1 MKNKYKLYLKETE
14 YVEDESWKV
23 AKRYSS
29 KTELKMD
36 LGSLP
41 ETKIGKARGGIS
53 TPAWA
58 LALASPILAIGYAIC
73 FAGVALFMVW
83 KTISTSIIEAGKAL
97 GQGLRLFEQWRYEK
111 AEAKKGEK
119 ENAKL

>member
-1 MKNKYKLYLKETE
+1 MKDKYKLYLKEIE

-29 KTELKMD
+29 KDELKMD

-41 ETKIGKARGGIS
+41 EAKSGKARGGIS

-58 LALASPILAIGYAIC
+58 LALASPLLAIGYVLC
-73 FAGVALFMVW
+73 FAGVTIFMIW
-83 KTISTSIIEAGKAL
+83 KAIVASVIKTWKFLA
-97 GQGLRLFEQWRYEK
+97 QGLRVFEQWRYDRT
-111 AEAKKGEK
+111 EAKKEK

>member
-1 MKNKYKLYLKETE
+1 MKDKYKLYLKETE

-41 ETKIGKARGGIS
+41 ETKSGKARGGIA
-53 TPAWA
+53 TPMWA
-58 LALASPILAIGYAIC
+58 LILAFPLLAIGYVLC
-73 FAGVALFMVW
+73 FVGVALFMVW

-97 GQGLRLFEQWRYEK
+97 GQGLRLFEQWRYDRKEK
-111 AEAKKGEK
+111 D
-119 ENAKL
+119 NAKL